1 MKKLVVVVPGIFA
14 FMKDWLPLKNRL
26 QKEPELAGSTW
37 LEWHHHAWRKRPET
51 YAIALRAAID
61 NMWRTKG
68 PFDEVILVGHSFGGV
83 LVRQAFLLGS
93 GIFEDYQHQ
102 DKWCSRVRRFVL
114 FASINRGWNPE
125 NLHALRFLYVALRP
139 FGPLIQLH
147 KQLEVGSDFIAD
159 LRIQWIKHFRKLE
172 GDAPTV
178 VQVLGTKDG
187 IVTRSDSIDVSQF
200 PNAEE
205 IEIPGANHANLHRFD
220 KSGDKETHYKLIR
233 SAFLDTFETKP
244 ELAKKKVSHVVF
256 ILHGIRANNSEWVEQ
271 ARAHIE
277 EIHPNAEIVT
287 ASYGYLPAL
296 DFAIPILRRRKINW
310 FKDTYS
316 YYYARYPDADFR
328 FLGHSNGTYLLGR
341 SLQRVSGMCFRRV
354 ILVGSVLPRTYDWKK
369 VFARSQVEWLRNDR
383 ANRDFPVG
391 ILCSALRGL
400 GMRDIGSAGF
410 HGFDFK
416 DERTLEVFYYN
427 GGHSKALT
435 ETNIGPLIRSLMTDQ
450 IDKSHDRELR
460 KNKPNPRFAFLSRFA
475 PHISFG
481 AASSIAFLAAYGLY
495 SNWGR
500 LTSATVSLSPT
511 ALLAALGGFLIIGLI
526 RAI

>member
-1 MKKLVVVVPGIFA
+1 MKKLIVVVPGIFA
-14 FMKDWLPLKNRL
+14 FMKHWLPLKQRL

-51 YAIALRAAID
+51 YAIDLRAAID
-61 NMWRTKG
+61 NVWRTKG
-68 PFDEVILVGHSFGGV
+68 PFDEITLVGHSFGGV
-83 LVRQAFLLGS
+83 LVRQAYLLGS
-93 GIFEDYQHQ
+93 GIFEDYQHK
-102 DKWCSRVRRFVL
+102 DKWCIHVRRFVL

-147 KQLEVGSDFIAD
+147 KELEVGSDFIAD
-159 LRIQWIKHFRKLE
+159 LRIQWIKHFRKL
-172 GDAPTV
+172 GDDAPAV

-187 IVTRSDSIDVSQF
+187 IVSRADSIDVIQF

-205 IEIPGANHANLHRFD
+205 IEIPGANHLNLHRFD
-220 KSGDKETHYKLIR
+220 RSADQESHYKLIR

-244 ELAKKKVSHVVF
+244 APAKKMVTHVVF
-256 ILHGIRANNSEWVEQ
+256 LLHGIRANNSEWVEQ
-271 ARAHIE
+271 ARGHIE
-277 EIHPNAEIVT
+277 ESHPNAEIVT
-287 ASYGYLPAL
+287 ASYGYLPAV
-296 DFAIPILRRRKINW
+296 DFVIPVLRKRKINW
-310 FKDTYS
+310 FKDAYS

-354 ILVGSVLPRTYDWKK
+354 ILVGSVLPRTYDWQK
-369 VFARSQVEWLRNDR
+369 VFARSQVELLRNDR

-400 GMRDIGSAGF
+400 GMRDVGSAGF

-416 DERTLEVFYYN
+416 DERTLEVFYHD

-450 IDKSHDRELR
+450 INRSQDRELQ

-475 PHISFG
+475 PYVSFG
-481 AASSIAFLAAYGLY
+481 VASSIAFGTAYCLY
-495 SNWGR
+495 SKWES
-500 LTSATVSLSPT
+500 LTSAIVSLSPT
-511 ALLAALGGFLIIGLI
+511 ALLFSLGAILIVGLI